1 MLKKRFLLEYSHY
14 LVDKI
19 DHSLESMSF
28 SFSNGH
34 FQQGISMFS
43 HIHPDN
49 YQQQLDEKQQS
60 ISNTFAQFDLPTF
73 EIYPSPTLNYRQRAE
88 FRVWHDGDDLF
99 YIMFNSETKEK
110 YKVEDFPVASV
121 LINQFMT
128 ALLADIK
135 NNDVLRQRLFQVD
148 FLSTLSGE
156 VLVSLLYHKQ
166 LDEQWIEQAQ
176 QLKARLSAIAP
187 VDIIGRAR
195 KQKVVL
201 DKDFV
206 METLSVN
213 GEEFHYQQVENSFTQ
228 PNAKVNEAMLLWAQ
242 NASKNTGGDLIELY
256 CGNGNFSIALAQNF
270 DRVLGTEISKTSVKS
285 AQINIAANKLVNVDI
300 VRMASEDFSQAMN
313 GERVFRRLEGFDLT
327 SYNYQT
333 VLVDPPRAG
342 LDPDSVELVSR
353 FERIIYISCNPET
366 LRDNL
371 VELVKTH
378 KIEHFAL
385 FDQFPYTHHVE
396 TGVILTRL

>member
-1 MLKKRFLLEYSHY
+1 
-14 LVDKI
+14 
-19 DHSLESMSF
+19 
-28 SFSNGH
+28 
-34 FQQGISMFS
+34 MFS

-49 YQQQLDEKQQS
+49 YQQQLDEKEQS
-60 ISNTFAQFDLPTF
+60 IAENFAQFELPTF
-73 EIYPSPTLNYRQRAE
+73 EIFTSPTLNYRQRAE
-88 FRVWHDGDDLF
+88 FRVWHEGDDLY
-99 YIMFNSETKEK
+99 YIMFDSKTKK
-110 YKVEDFPVASV
+110 KFRVDDFPVASV
-121 LINQFMT
+121 LINQFMS
-128 ALLADIK
+128 ALLVDIRD
-135 NNDVLRQRLFQVD
+135 NEILRQRLFQVD

-156 VLVSLLYHKQ
+156 MLVSMLYHKQ
-166 LDEQWIEQAQ
+166 LDEEWIEQAR
-176 QLKARLSAIAP
+176 QLKSRLSAIAP

-195 KQKVVL
+195 KQKVIL

-206 METLSVN
+206 MEKLSVN
-213 GEEFHYQQVENSFTQ
+213 EKEFHYQQVENSFTQ
-228 PNAKVNEAMLLWAQ
+228 PNAKVNEKMLLWAQ
-242 NASKNTGGDLIELY
+242 KATTGTGGDLIELY
-256 CGNGNFSIALAQNF
+256 CGNGNFSIALAENF

-285 AQINIAANKLVNVDI
+285 AQINISENNLNNVDI

-385 FDQFPYTHHVE
+385 FDQFPYTHHIE
-396 TGVILTRL
+396 TGVILSRL

>member
-1 MLKKRFLLEYSHY
+1 
-14 LVDKI
+14 
-19 DHSLESMSF
+19 
-28 SFSNGH
+28 
-34 FQQGISMFS
+34 MFS

-49 YQQQLDEKQQS
+49 YQSQLDEKQQS
-60 ISNTFAQFDLPTF
+60 ITADFAEFELPAF
-73 EIYPSPTLNYRQRAE
+73 EIFTSPTLNYRQRAE
-88 FRVWHDGDDLF
+88 FRVWHEGDDLY
-99 YIMFNSETKEK
+99 YIMFDSDTKQK
-110 YKVEDFPVASV
+110 FRVDDFPVASE
-121 LINQFMT
+121 LINQFMS

-135 NNDVLRQRLFQVD
+135 DKEVLRQRLFQVD
-148 FLSTLSGE
+148 FLATLSGE

-166 LDEQWIEQAQ
+166 LDEQWLEQAK

-195 KQKVVL
+195 KQKVIL
-201 DKDFV
+201 DKDYV
-206 METLSVN
+206 METLTV
-213 GEEFHYQQVENSFTQ
+213 GEKQFHYQQVENSFTQ
-228 PNAKVNEAMLLWAQ
+228 PNAKVNEKMLHWTQQAT
-242 NASKNTGGDLIELY
+242 KNIGGDLIELY
-256 CGNGNFSIALAQNF
+256 CGNGNFSIALAENF
-270 DRVLGTEISKTSVKS
+270 DRVLGTEISKSSVKS
-285 AQINIAANKLVNVDI
+285 AQVNIAANKLDNVDI

-353 FERIIYISCNPET
+353 FERIIYISCNPVT
-366 LRDNL
+366 LRENL
-371 VELVKTH
+371 AELVKTH

-396 TGVILTRL
+396 TGVILSRL